1 MRFTANLAAF
11 VAAAASLA
19 GATNTITF
27 RNQDSTPKTVVF
39 TANPGFSSVDTIKV
53 DGDAEKMVTI
63 PQGWQGN
70 YFSIAEGSPNNPGML
85 GEVAFQGWNDLTYF
99 DVSAIVD
106 ATDIDGVKEIF
117 PVSELKAKVKTAIS
131 GCSNF
136 PCNTAYYHPD
146 DIQTV
151 STKETNLVTTLGGG
165 NAAPSKRDET
175 NLVPRKFVL
184 GQF

>member
-1 MRFTANLAAF
+1 MRFTIAAF
-11 VAAAASLA
+11 VAAAASLVS
-19 GATNTITF
+19 ATNTITF
-27 RNQDSTPKTVVF
+27 RNQDSIPKTVIF
-39 TANPGFSSVDTIKV
+39 TANAGFAPVNTVKV
-53 DGDAEKMVTI
+53 EDKGETTVTI
-63 PQGWQGN
+63 PDGWQGN
-70 YFSIAEGSPNNPGML
+70 YFSIAEGSPINPGML

-106 ATDIDGVKEIF
+106 ATDVNGVKEIF
-117 PVSELKAKVKTAIS
+117 PVSELMAKTKTAIS
-131 GCSNF
+131 GCSAF

-146 DIQTV
+146 DVQTV

>member
-1 MRFTANLAAF
+1 MRFTTNLAAL
-11 VAAAASLA
+11 VAAASSLVS
-19 GATNTITF
+19 ATNTITF
-27 RNQDSTPKTVVF
+27 KNQDSTPKSVVF
-39 TANPGFSSVDTIKV
+39 TANPGFQSVDKIKV
-53 DGDAEKMVTI
+53 DGNGEVKVTI

-70 YFSIAEGSPNNPGML
+70 YYSVAEGSPNNPGML

-106 ATDIDGVKEIF
+106 ATDVDGVKEIF
-117 PVSELKAKVKTAIS
+117 PATELLAKTKMAVS
-131 GCSNF
+131 GCTSF

-151 STKETNLVTTLGGG
+151 STKETNLITTLGGG

-175 NLVPRKFVL
+175 NLVARKFVL

>member
-1 MRFTANLAAF
+1 MRFTANLAAL
-11 VAAAASLA
+11 VAAAASLVS
-19 GATNTITF
+19 ATNTITF
-27 RNQDSTPKTVVF
+27 RNQDSIPKTVIF
-39 TANPGFSSVDTIKV
+39 TANPGFAAVDTIEV
-53 DGDAEKMVTI
+53 DGDGEHMVTI

-70 YFSIAEGSPNNPGML
+70 FFSIAEGAPVIPGML

-106 ATDIDGVKEIF
+106 ATDVNGVKEIF
-117 PVSELKAKVKTAIS
+117 PVSELQSKTKITVS
-131 GCSNF
+131 GCTSF

-151 STKETNLVTTLGGG
+151 ATKETNLITTLGGG
-165 NAAPSKRDET
+165 NATPSKRDET
-175 NLVPRKFVL
+175 NLVARKFVL